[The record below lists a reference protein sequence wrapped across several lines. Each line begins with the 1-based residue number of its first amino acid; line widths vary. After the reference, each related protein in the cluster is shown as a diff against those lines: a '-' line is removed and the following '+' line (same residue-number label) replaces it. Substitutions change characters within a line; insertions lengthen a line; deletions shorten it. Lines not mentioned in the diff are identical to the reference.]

1 VISLATFNVQRGR
14 RPDGEID
21 LALLAKTCAALDV
34 DVLSLQELT
43 DDQPPAIAA
52 ASGMHCAFG
61 PAIRGYGNALL
72 SRGAIDDIEIVPLAP
87 SPGREPRAA
96 IVARTAGVSVAAT
109 HLGLRGDALAQ
120 LPVVLRAL
128 LERPGPHALL
138 GDLNVEDPD
147 VAPLALVE
155 PQRTFPAHRP
165 RRRIDH
171 VAVGGLVVMSV
182 AALDQ
187 QPVGDHRP
195 VVVTAEHAERAR

>member
-1 VISLATFNVQRGR
+1 
-14 RPDGEID
+14 
-21 LALLAKTCAALDV
+21 
-34 DVLSLQELT
+34 
-43 DDQPPAIAA
+43 
-52 ASGMHCAFG
+52 M
-61 PAIRGYGNALL
+61 
-72 SRGAIDDIEIVPLAP
+72 
-87 SPGREPRAA
+87 
-96 IVARTAGVSVAAT
+96 VARTAGVSVAAT

-147 VAPLALVE
+147 VAPLAVFE
-155 PQRTFPAHRP
+155 PQRTFPAHGP